1 MTIGEIIE
9 RSEKIDQFCKGCSIN
24 WPKENIFGTLE
35 WNSEAGNDIMSDVLY
50 VVSVN
55 DLPKALPG
63 NSVYNFLLHSVPDDG
78 ELKLPEI
85 IRRRCNI
92 LTTVCPAKE
101 AMNRMEKIIFNERK
115 VESAMR
121 RITEAMFVSGM
132 KKMIAVGSEQI
143 HAPIILSDSNGKI
156 LERYKGNY
164 VEFTGSGMDALW
176 EQTDFA
182 EQLLEMAAQC
192 SMESEEM
199 QHYQKVPGA
208 KVFRLNEKRKL
219 IAMAIPVRVSKI
231 EVGKIFGFLMKSR
244 DLALEEELL
253 YRLAQ
258 IVGDDL
264 QKHNHF
270 HVNRRQR
277 YVNFMWMLLEGKYP
291 NLQAIE
297 RAMEEFEITFK
308 GRCRVALLHIIHD
321 SEEVVYENEML
332 NVLSS
337 QVQAKLPELLSVIHN
352 QDLVLV
358 FNMSEKEDISE
369 YEKNVLLQMAEV
381 NHLSVGISHSF
392 DTLTSLRQLYWQAKE
407 AAEFGH
413 DILHQNYTEF
423 SEVSHFSM
431 MRLVQQNMD
440 CMSLVDPKLK
450 DLYFSPKDNMKEY
463 FFTLYYYLKYDGNTN
478 AVSQKTH
485 VHRNTVLYRID
496 KLQDKMGFLL
506 NDGMTKMKL
515 LLSFEILKYLKL
527 FQPED

>member
-9 RSEKIDQFCKGCSIN
+9 RSEKIDQFCEAYSMN

-35 WNSEAGNDIMSDVLY
+35 WNSEAGSDMLSDVLY
-50 VVSVN
+50 VASAN

-63 NSVYNFLLHSVPDDG
+63 NGVYNFLLHSVADAS
-78 ELKLPEI
+78 ELELPEI
-85 IRRRCNI
+85 ISRRCNI
-92 LTTVCPAKE
+92 LTTVCSAKE

-164 VEFTGSGMDALW
+164 VEFTGSGMDELW
-176 EQTDFA
+176 EQTDSA
-182 EQLLEMAAQC
+182 DQLLELAAHC

-208 KVFRLNEKRKL
+208 KVFRLNEKEDL

-270 HVNRRQR
+270 HVNRR
-277 YVNFMWMLLEGKYP
+277 
-291 NLQAIE
+291 
-297 RAMEEFEITFK
+297 
-308 GRCRVALLHIIHD
+308 
-321 SEEVVYENEML
+321 
-332 NVLSS
+332 
-337 QVQAKLPELLSVIHN
+337 
-352 QDLVLV
+352 
-358 FNMSEKEDISE
+358 
-369 YEKNVLLQMAEV
+369 
-381 NHLSVGISHSF
+381 
-392 DTLTSLRQLYWQAKE
+392 
-407 AAEFGH
+407 
-413 DILHQNYTEF
+413 
-423 SEVSHFSM
+423 
-431 MRLVQQNMD
+431 
-440 CMSLVDPKLK
+440 
-450 DLYFSPKDNMKEY
+450 
-463 FFTLYYYLKYDGNTN
+463 
-478 AVSQKTH
+478 
-485 VHRNTVLYRID
+485 
-496 KLQDKMGFLL
+496 
-506 NDGMTKMKL
+506 
-515 LLSFEILKYLKL
+515 
-527 FQPED
+527 